1 MYFISFLAKTLKGKI
16 KVIKEYKR
24 SIYKSFGVIKYIQK
38 VMGLRGH
45 LSVTN
50 RTTTFIEKTSNCLK
64 CIRNGEFRYFICNCL
79 RLFYI
84 KYTSESI
91 MYGASPVL

>member
-1 MYFISFLAKTLKGKI
+1 MRKSTDLCVIFKTKIVFIRLRTSFHFLLKTFKEKI

-50 RTTTFIEKTSNCLK
+50 NTTTLIEKTVV
-64 CIRNGEFRYFICNCL
+64 I
-79 RLFYI
+79 
-84 KYTSESI
+84 
-91 MYGASPVL
+91 A

>member
-1 MYFISFLAKTLKGKI
+1 MRYFQNKNCIYTSAYFISFLAKTLKGKI

-50 RTTTFIEKTSNCLK
+50 KTTTFIEKTVV
-64 CIRNGEFRYFICNCL
+64 I
-79 RLFYI
+79 
-84 KYTSESI
+84 
-91 MYGASPVL
+91 A